1 MSDGTTRARRRI
13 GRNGPE
19 VLAVGLGCMSLSG
32 TYGTSDD
39 EAAIPFLHRA
49 IALGVDFLDSSDA
62 YGLGQNEEVLGRALK
77 GRRDKV
83 VLATKFGQDRRS
95 GGVNGRPEYVQQA
108 CDASLKR
115 LGVEVIDLYYQ
126 HRVDPAVPVED
137 TVGAMSRLVE
147 QGKVRFLGLC
157 EARPDR
163 IRRGHAVHPIAAVQS
178 EFSLLYREVADET
191 RATTRDLGISFVAY
205 SPLGRSLLAGVI
217 PDFANLSE
225 GDTRK
230 RHPRFEG
237 ENFQKNR
244 VLVERA
250 EAIAADKECTVA
262 QALAC
267 LAAGARPRRDPDP
280 GHQAHRAG
288 GGEPRRSRCPVDAG
302 GDRQH
307 RRSGP
312 GRCRR
317 RAALSRRRHEGRV
330 YLNDAPLPHRGRGW
344 PPRKRRAGEGER
356 RGSASYR
363 ASPLY
368 LSVAGRREAGEAI
381 GGREPVSP

>member
-1 MSDGTTRARRRI
+1 MSDNSTRERRRI
-13 GRNGPE
+13 GQGGPE
-19 VLAVGLGCMSLSG
+19 VLAIGLGCMSLSG

-39 EAAIPFLHRA
+39 AAAIPFLQRA
-49 IALGVDFLDSSDA
+49 IDLGVDFLDSSDA
-62 YGLGQNEEVLGRALK
+62 YGLGQNEELLGRALK
-77 GRRDKV
+77 GRREKV

-147 QGKVRFLGLC
+147 QGKVRYLGLC
-157 EARPDR
+157 EARPER
-163 IRRGHAVHPIAAVQS
+163 IRRAHATHPIAAVQS

-225 GDTRK
+225 GDTRL

-237 ENFQKNR
+237 ENFGKNR
-244 VLVERA
+244 ALVERT
-250 EAIAADKECTVA
+250 EAIAADKHCTVA
-262 QALAC
+262 QLSLAWLLAQGPDVIPIPGTKHIERVEEN
-267 LAAGARPRRDPDP
+267 LAALDVRLTPEEVESIAEAVPVGAAAGLRYPEGGMKGVFICIMPRVH
-280 GHQAHRAG
+280 GKRAF
-288 GGEPRRSRCPVDAG
+288 RRARAPAG
-302 GDRQH
+302 MTVMN
-307 RRSGP
+307 SGRAP
-312 GRCRR
+312 GR
-317 RAALSRRRHEGRV
+317 GF
-330 YLNDAPLPHRGRGW
+330 
-344 PPRKRRAGEGER
+344 
-356 RGSASYR
+356 
-363 ASPLY
+363 
-368 LSVAGRREAGEAI
+368 
-381 GGREPVSP
+381 